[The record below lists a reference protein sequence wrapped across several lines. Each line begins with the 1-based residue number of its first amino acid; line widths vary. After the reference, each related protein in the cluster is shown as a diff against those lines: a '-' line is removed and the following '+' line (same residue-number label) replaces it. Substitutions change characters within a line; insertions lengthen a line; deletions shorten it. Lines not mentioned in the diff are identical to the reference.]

1 LTEGSNQVYACLR
14 TANTEDYGRRKLVP
28 LGDLINRARIAK
40 RLSLRGLA
48 REVDIVPSYLAD
60 IENDRRTP
68 SESVLR
74 RISAILD
81 LDFDALMQ
89 QAGRLGGEAE
99 HYLRQEKLA
108 GQLFRRVAETN
119 LDQEGLQELLN
130 KLEQLEEP
138 EDDV

>member
-1 LTEGSNQVYACLR
+1 MS
-14 TANTEDYGRRKLVP
+14 
-28 LGDLINRARIAK
+28 LGDLINEARIAK

-48 REVDIVPSYLAD
+48 RQIDIVPSYLAD

-81 LDFDALMQ
+81 LDFDTLMQ
-89 QAGRLGGEAE
+89 RAGRLGEEAE
-99 HYLRQEKLA
+99 HYLRQDKLA

-119 LDQEGLQELLN
+119 LDREGLQELLN

-138 EDDV
+138 EGDE

>member
-1 LTEGSNQVYACLR
+1 M
-14 TANTEDYGRRKLVP
+14 P
-28 LGDLINRARIAK
+28 LGDLINSARIAK
-40 RLSLRGLA
+40 GLSLRRLA

-60 IENDRRTP
+60 IENDRRIP

-74 RISAILD
+74 RLSATLG

-89 QAGRLGGEAE
+89 QAGRLGEEAE
-99 HYLRQEKLA
+99 LYLRQEKLA
-108 GQLFRRVAETN
+108 GQLFRRVADTN

-138 EDDV
+138 EDDE

>member
-1 LTEGSNQVYACLR
+1 
-14 TANTEDYGRRKLVP
+14 
-28 LGDLINRARIAK
+28 LINRARIAK

-68 SESVLR
+68 SEPVLR

-81 LDFDALMQ
+81 LDIDALMQ
-89 QAGRLGGEAE
+89 QAGRLGEEAE

-138 EDDV
+138 EDDE

>member
-1 LTEGSNQVYACLR
+1 M
-14 TANTEDYGRRKLVP
+14 P
-28 LGDLINRARIAK
+28 LGDLINKSRVTK

-48 REVDIVPSYLAD
+48 REVGIVPSYLAD

-81 LDFDALMQ
+81 LDFDDLMQ
-89 QAGRLGGEAE
+89 QAGRLGEEAE
-99 HYLRQEKLA
+99 HYLRHERLA

-119 LDQEGLQELLN
+119 LDQEALQELLN
-130 KLEQLEEP
+130 KLEQLEGP
-138 EDDV
+138 EDEE

>member
-1 LTEGSNQVYACLR
+1 MS
-14 TANTEDYGRRKLVP
+14 
-28 LGDLINRARIAK
+28 LGDLINRARVAK

-48 REVDIVPSYLAD
+48 REVEIVPSYLAD

-74 RISAILD
+74 KISATLG

-89 QAGRLGGEAE
+89 QAGRLGEEAE
-99 HYLRQEKLA
+99 HYLRQERLA

-138 EDDV
+138 EDDE

>member
-1 LTEGSNQVYACLR
+1 M
-14 TANTEDYGRRKLVP
+14 P
-28 LGDLINRARIAK
+28 LGDLINKSRVTK

-48 REVDIVPSYLAD
+48 REVGIVPSYLAD

-81 LDFDALMQ
+81 LDFDDLMQ
-89 QAGRLGGEAE
+89 QAGRLGEEAE
-99 HYLRQEKLA
+99 HYLRQERLA

-119 LDQEGLQELLN
+119 LDQEALQELLN
-130 KLEQLEEP
+130 KLEQLEGP
-138 EDDV
+138 EDEE

>member
-1 LTEGSNQVYACLR
+1 M
-14 TANTEDYGRRKLVP
+14 P
-28 LGDLINRARIAK
+28 LGDLINKARVTK

-48 REVDIVPSYLAD
+48 REVGIVPSYLAD

-81 LDFDALMQ
+81 LDFDDLMQ
-89 QAGRLGGEAE
+89 QAGRLGEEAE
-99 HYLRQEKLA
+99 HYLRQERLA

-119 LDQEGLQELLN
+119 LDQEALQELLN
-130 KLEQLEEP
+130 KLEQLEGP
-138 EDDV
+138 EDEE

>member
-1 LTEGSNQVYACLR
+1 M
-14 TANTEDYGRRKLVP
+14 P
-28 LGDLINRARIAK
+28 LGDLINKARVAK

-48 REVDIVPSYLAD
+48 REVGIVPSYLAD

-89 QAGRLGGEAE
+89 QAGRLGEEAE

-119 LDQEGLQELLN
+119 LDQEALQELLN
-130 KLEQLEEP
+130 KLEQLEGP
-138 EDDV
+138 EDEE